1 MTPDLRDLL
10 FTIRQHSAFRE
21 LLTVVDAPEPRAY
34 SPSKSALTQEQT
46 SDWIYRSGRKAQ
58 HQMWLDFL
66 TDNSA
71 SDGGNPNPSQQ
82 EIP

>member
-1 MTPDLRDLL
+1 MSPDLKDLL

-21 LLTVVDAPEPRAY
+21 LLACVEAPQPKAY
-34 SPSKSALTQEQT
+34 SPSKAAMTQEQM

-58 HQMWLDFL
+58 HDLWMSFL

-71 SDGGNPNPSQQ
+71 SHGGIPNPSQQ